1 MKKIVVCC
9 IMSCIMMF
17 SFMGCN
23 MNKSTTALAF
33 LFHTSKLADSSDEKV
48 IYFNDSYEKLNL
60 DAKLKIDAG
69 SILVE
74 IISPEN
80 NEIVWSNTYEED
92 SEFKI
97 ELENIIANSEYKI
110 RVQTKQSKNISLEI
124 NSSVK
129 LVKDKEK
136 IVKPT
141 K

>member
-9 IMSCIMMF
+9 IISCIMMF

-23 MNKSTTALAF
+23 MNKSTTALEF
-33 LFHTSKLADSSDEKV
+33 LFHTSKLSDSSDEKV